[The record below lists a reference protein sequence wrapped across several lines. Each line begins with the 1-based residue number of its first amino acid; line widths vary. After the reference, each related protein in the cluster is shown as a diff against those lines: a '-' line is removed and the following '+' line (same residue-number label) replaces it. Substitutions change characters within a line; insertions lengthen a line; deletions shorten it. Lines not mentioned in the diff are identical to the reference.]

1 MSGWAWVTG
10 FLARLDGVKRCGWG
24 WQCRC
29 PAHNDGHASL
39 SVREGTSPDG
49 RRCVKIK
56 CHAGCDS
63 ESVLRALGL
72 EFKDLYEPRPP
83 KAEVKRT
90 FKRDYSYRDLQG
102 REVHQTVRM
111 EPKHFYQRHRDPKDP
126 KRWINNLKGVET
138 VLYRLPEISQAIA
151 RGVEIYLCEG
161 EKDVEAM
168 VHCGLEATCNPM
180 GAGSWDERYSR
191 MLRGARVCIVRDR
204 DDAGYEH
211 AWKVWGA
218 LEGHV
223 EGLRCVEA
231 AEGKDAFDHLK
242 AGLTAEDFE
251 PVPHE
256 QVAREAK
263 EARDRQSMTAA
274 ERRAA
279 RQAAEDADLELE
291 RQAEL
296 DCGVGTPL
304 RVEPSPSPSGGRG
317 GSGGRGFAPSGD
329 GIGRT
334 YNCTDVGNAE
344 RLVDRFGGDLR
355 YCHVY
360 GKWLTWQGSHWEIDE
375 TGGGA
380 VQRMA
385 IEVVRG
391 MGMDYAEGRFPDGV
405 DGKEF
410 ARWMVASESRRS
422 IEAMIALAR
431 GMAGIPVTPDELDT
445 DPWLAGCPNGTLD
458 LRTGTLRAARREDL
472 ITRRLGCAYD
482 PDAQC
487 PEFMAHLNRALGDDQ
502 EALEF
507 FIRAMGYSLTG
518 ITREECFFF
527 LYGPGGSGK
536 GTVTDVLFDMM
547 GSYADVLR
555 TESLMVRLTDS
566 IPNDIAKLKG
576 ARLVQANE
584 TGEGRRWNEEL
595 LKNLTGRDVVTAR
608 FMRGEEFNYR
618 PQFKLW
624 LTGNNRPEFRTFD
637 DAIERRL
644 QLVPFPHKL
653 SVEERDVEHKSR
665 IREHELPGV
674 LALAVRGCLE
684 WQRARSL
691 RAPSVVT
698 TAVADYRELS
708 DRIGRFLDEEC
719 EVEIDVF
726 STLQTPARRLYGR
739 FCKWCKENGEYAD
752 GEKRF
757 AEKLQAKG
765 LIKRRSN
772 RNKFWTGVQL
782 IEQEGV

>member
-1 MSGWAWVTG
+1 
-10 FLARLDGVKRCGWG
+10 
-24 WQCRC
+24 
-29 PAHNDGHASL
+29 
-39 SVREGTSPDG
+39 
-49 RRCVKIK
+49 
-56 CHAGCDS
+56 
-63 ESVLRALGL
+63 
-72 EFKDLYEPRPP
+72 
-83 KAEVKRT
+83 
-90 FKRDYSYRDLQG
+90 
-102 REVHQTVRM
+102 
-111 EPKHFYQRHRDPKDP
+111 
-126 KRWINNLKGVET
+126 
-138 VLYRLPEISQAIA
+138 
-151 RGVEIYLCEG
+151 
-161 EKDVEAM
+161 
-168 VHCGLEATCNPM
+168 
-180 GAGSWDERYSR
+180 
-191 MLRGARVCIVRDR
+191 
-204 DDAGYEH
+204 
-211 AWKVWGA
+211 
-218 LEGHV
+218 
-223 EGLRCVEA
+223 
-231 AEGKDAFDHLK
+231 
-242 AGLTAEDFE
+242 
-251 PVPHE
+251 
-256 QVAREAK
+256 
-263 EARDRQSMTAA
+263 
-274 ERRAA
+274 
-279 RQAAEDADLELE
+279 
-291 RQAEL
+291 
-296 DCGVGTPL
+296 
-304 RVEPSPSPSGGRG
+304 
-317 GSGGRGFAPSGD
+317 
-329 GIGRT
+329 
-334 YNCTDVGNAE
+334 
-344 RLVDRFGGDLR
+344 
-355 YCHVY
+355 
-360 GKWLTWQGSHWEIDE
+360 
-375 TGGGA
+375 
-380 VQRMA
+380 
-385 IEVVRG
+385 